1 MKSAFMIWAVRH
13 NVPTFLAVRGYSIP
27 MPKKPRPLCGT
38 TTLGY
43 CSIIF
48 NFSQMSLLAV
58 PQHSTTR
65 NNKIPRSRPRIIGS
79 QYMVINL
86 KWLDGLCLL
95 HLTATFKAM
104 LEMKIENSTALLS
117 VPADSSLPHVLSHT
131 QDWLRYRIILAQRM
145 ILPFHFYSLPGSSST
160 IQLVS

>member
-1 MKSAFMIWAVRH
+1 
-13 NVPTFLAVRGYSIP
+13 
-27 MPKKPRPLCGT
+27 
-38 TTLGY
+38 
-43 CSIIF
+43 
-48 NFSQMSLLAV
+48 MSLFVA

-65 NNKIPRSRPRIIGS
+65 NNEIPRSRPRIIGS

-95 HLTATFKAM
+95 HLAATFKAM

-117 VPADSSLPHVLSHT
+117 VPADSSLPLVLSRT
-131 QDWLRYRIILAQRM
+131 QDWFRYRIILAQRM
-145 ILPFHFYSLPGSSST
+145 TLPFHFYSSLGSSST